1 MPSSYRVPEEMAH
14 FSPQGK
20 TKSTP
25 RRSQLSWLAV
35 VSGGV
40 QISPG
45 ILLAFSSNGIDDKPC
60 LLHEDWELQM
70 EAQSSMDMRLE
81 RSEQRCCIRRLE
93 AVIKQLAIFVE
104 APPLQRLA
112 VSLFVAPPQTL
123 PSDRFVQNLDAHE
136 RKNLPSQSVFRQ
148 LRIAIADLVVNDI
161 VRIRE
166 DLEIFFVRRKMRRP
180 VDIGELQAWDPEVS
194 KFREWH
200 VQGRERRAW
209 TSSARASL
217 EISGYHVW
225 RCEDYPRQLRTDSVE
240 CWLKSCLCSLQKP
253 KVCSRNPI
261 GERKQ
266 KSPSTPLRLSKFA
279 ANATLY
285 H

>member
-1 MPSSYRVPEEMAH
+1 MLSSYRVPEEMAH
-14 FSPQGK
+14 FSQGK

-25 RRSQLSWLAV
+25 RRSRLSWFAI

-45 ILLAFSSNGIDDKPC
+45 ILLAFSSNGIDDKAC

-93 AVIKQLAIFVE
+93 AVIEQLAVFVE
-104 APPLQRLA
+104 APPLQRLT

-123 PSDRFVQNLDAHE
+123 PSDRFVQDLDAHE
-136 RKNLPSQSVFRQ
+136 GKNLPSQSIFRQ
-148 LRIAIADLVVNDI
+148 LRVAISDLVVNDI

-194 KFREWH
+194 KFRVWH
-200 VQGRERRAW
+200 VQGRDRRAC
-209 TSSARASL
+209 TSSARALL
-217 EISGYHVW
+217 ESSGYHAW
-225 RCEDYPRQLRTDSVE
+225 RYEGYPRQLRTDSVKW
-240 CWLKSCLCSLQKP
+240 WLKSWLCSLQKP
-253 KVCSRNPI
+253 KVYSRTPI
-261 GERKQ
+261 GERKH

-279 ANATLY
+279 ANVILY